1 MRAQWIVL
9 LAVTAAGLTT
19 TSSAHA
25 HPRNP
30 GDRAEITIL
39 DREGRVAPS
48 GSRTLAGQTVSV
60 MVGQSGLTF
69 TPSAVSITAGDT
81 VHWVFATT
89 GHTVTSGAPCTVDS
103 SYCSPSNVNC
113 SIAAT
118 SPAGATFDH
127 TFSQAG
133 TYSYF
138 CRIHCGSGMRGTVTV
153 AAPFVTILS
162 VTRAAN
168 GHFIVT
174 GQTLPNLTIHFE
186 SSPDLVT
193 AFGNGVAVTANGTG
207 AFQYDDA
214 GATSLTMRFY
224 RATYP

>member
-25 HPRNP
+25 HPQNP

-81 VHWVFATT
+81 VHWVFA
-89 GHTVTSGAPCTVDS
+89 APE
-103 SYCSPSNVNC
+103 
-113 SIAAT
+113 I
-118 SPAGATFDH
+118 G
-127 TFSQAG
+127 
-133 TYSYF
+133 
-138 CRIHCGSGMRGTVTV
+138 
-153 AAPFVTILS
+153 
-162 VTRAAN
+162 RA
-168 GHFIVT
+168 HV
-174 GQTLPNLTIHFE
+174 
-186 SSPDLVT
+186 
-193 AFGNGVAVTANGTG
+193 
-207 AFQYDDA
+207 
-214 GATSLTMRFY
+214 
-224 RATYP
+224 